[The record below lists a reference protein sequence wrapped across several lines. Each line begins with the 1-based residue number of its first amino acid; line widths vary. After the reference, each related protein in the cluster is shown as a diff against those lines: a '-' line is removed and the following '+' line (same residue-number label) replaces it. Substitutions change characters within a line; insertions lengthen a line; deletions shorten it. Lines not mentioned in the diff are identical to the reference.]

1 MRKLILF
8 KADQGELKKY
18 RQETETS
25 IGSSFYRVANTGS
38 VKALSDTI
46 AEHHDSS
53 NQALPSPGDR
63 LTETVPD
70 DRDSFRDNGWEVVR
84 VEEYTPDIPPPYGA
98 GFDTICICY
107 CVYKPL
113 PIEDQ
118 WTKKSR
124 RSEVSIDSFGGDVT
138 AYEAWL
144 MTQREVV
151 NV

>member
-8 KADQGELKKY
+8 KADQGQLKKY
-18 RQETETS
+18 RQQTETP
-25 IGSSFYRVANTGS
+25 IGSSFYRVANAGS

-53 NQALPSPGDR
+53 TQSLPQLGDR

-107 CVYKPL
+107 CAYKPL
-113 PIEDQ
+113 PIEEQ
-118 WTKKSR
+118 WTKKAK
-124 RSEVSIDSFGGDVT
+124 RSEVSIDSFGGDAA

-144 MTQREVV
+144 MAQREVAIV
-151 NV
+151 